1 MKYISIGPNC
11 HSAGCLK
18 LLKLKE
24 SSYPFDWMLSDI
36 KIVIDCIEDNFVKFL
51 NTENYYTKTDD
62 KKIYHKYYNNLIFV
76 HRDPTTE
83 NDYSYTLRC
92 VERWNNLQY
101 CNDEICFLYTTYR
114 NNINIEQINI
124 LHGLLIQKFSN
135 IRILIFNYI
144 KVDLVSQIKHEYI
157 ENDIYTIINIYIVYD
172 NSIEY
177 DIDKHIMNYHTL
189 YNPIRSL
196 YN

>member
-11 HSAGCLK
+11 HSSGSLK
-18 LLKLKE
+18 LLKFKE
-24 SSYPFDWMLSDI
+24 CSYPFDWIISDI
-36 KIVIDCIEDNFVKFL
+36 KIVIDCLEDNFVKFL

-62 KKIYHKYYNNLIFV
+62 KKIYHKYYNNLMFV

-83 NDYSYTLRC
+83 NDYLYTLRS
-92 VERWNNLQY
+92 VDRWNNLQY
-101 CNDEICFLYTTYR
+101 CNDEICFLYTTYG

-135 IRILIFNYI
+135 IRIVICNYN
-144 KVDLVSQIKHEYI
+144 KVDTIDQIKHEYI
-157 ENDIYTIINIYIVYD
+157 KNDTYTIINIYIVYD
-172 NSIEY
+172 NNIQY
-177 DIDKHIMNYHTL
+177 DIDRNIMNYHTL
-189 YNPIRSL
+189 HNPISSL